1 MWQDEVS
8 HLNLLDQNQV
18 ERGKIGGKNKEKEE
32 KKRK

>member
-8 HLNLLDQNQV
+8 HLNLLDQHPV
-18 ERGKIGGKNKEKEE
+18 ESGKIGGKKKEKEE